1 MIIITEPP
9 SLLKSFIA
17 KISLNELARTMA
29 INLGLNVA
37 ARILRRE
44 DVRALETCRAWGFED
59 VTRHQVCRRNCDTEL
74 VALIAT
80 SSLSR

>member
-44 DVRALETCRAWGFED
+44 DVRALENLSCLGF
-59 VTRHQVCRRNCDTEL
+59 RRLSPSYPQTFGYATACDLE
-74 VALIAT
+74 
-80 SSLSR
+80 RDGD